1 MHSGPLSNHMS
12 YLQHIALDNFSDY
25 NFFIE
30 ELNEKES
37 ITIKDKYKRLRLFL
51 NTIESLNNI
60 PEYFFHDVKKL
71 QGWKDND
78 QRNVIGKIRDKNP
91 ILKDIEQIAN
101 AYKHRYRYKNGDLQ
115 SDDMQTS
122 LISLSINLNEEKVI
136 VNVDFDSIAD
146 EEIMNDAWKFWL
158 DYYKKADISIL
169 LPNI

>member
-60 PEYFFHDVKKL
+60 PEYF
-71 QGWKDND
+71 
-78 QRNVIGKIRDKNP
+78 
-91 ILKDIEQIAN
+91 
-101 AYKHRYRYKNGDLQ
+101 
-115 SDDMQTS
+115 
-122 LISLSINLNEEKVI
+122 
-136 VNVDFDSIAD
+136 
-146 EEIMNDAWKFWL
+146 
-158 DYYKKADISIL
+158 
-169 LPNI
+169 